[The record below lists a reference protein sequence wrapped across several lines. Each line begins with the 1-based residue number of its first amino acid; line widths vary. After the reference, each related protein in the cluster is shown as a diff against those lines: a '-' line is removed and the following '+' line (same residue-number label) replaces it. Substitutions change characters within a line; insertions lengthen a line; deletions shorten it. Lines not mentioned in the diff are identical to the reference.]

1 MRIALVG
8 WDLDEPLA
16 SALSNWGVEVFAFTR
31 WYEGSA
37 HRERRGGLVI
47 VRSPHEI
54 GGGLER
60 EYESFR
66 DSVLRAD
73 VDLWLG
79 GSGLDVAHAIDAGAR
94 AAVGGLVARYR
105 HSVSVVSA
113 TQRDWNADADG
124 TKPIDAIGRQNP
136 RIDLWVVDDPFVAE
150 RVLEING
157 SIGARIA
164 CVPTPNSHQD
174 QAHKMMSYTKPGAG
188 PIATFTLF
196 GECAIDTRG
205 LARSLAT
212 AREWCEGLTACVLG
226 RSSAA
231 RRLRVDLAR
240 QSLLTRSNSNGIEP
254 TAEEGSARL
263 AAAAIVGVGGSGAAT
278 DAVVW
283 KSRLRG
289 IPVVRIDEPRRDGD
303 VLDTLLDAIAADGRG
318 LRSVKAGK
326 LLAQAAVDPAGRARS
341 LISEYLNVISGGRTD
356 GSQAI
361 APRSEPI
368 ERGGPFLYVGG
379 TRLCVR
385 VADSRRGTA
394 SWRVRGE
401 DMRGALRRL
410 GADAARA
417 RLALRL
423 FDITDIDFDGT
434 NAHSFF
440 DIELEFDER
449 EREIVWNAPGR
460 SITACLGLRTPRTFH
475 PLAFAGPTHFPREEP
490 ANHPPSFTIKVP
502 PRRRGG

>member
-16 SALSNWGVEVFAFTR
+16 SALTHWGAEVFAFTR

-37 HRERRGGLVI
+37 LRERRGGLVI
-47 VRSPHEI
+47 VRCPHAI

-73 VDLWLG
+73 ADLWLG
-79 GSGLDVAHAIDAGAR
+79 GSGLDVAHAIDPGAR
-94 AAVGGLVARYR
+94 AAVGGLIARYR
-105 HSVSVVSA
+105 HAVSVVSA
-113 TQRDWNADADG
+113 TQRDWDADPDG
-124 TKPIDAIGRQNP
+124 TRRIDAIGRQTP

-150 RVLEING
+150 HVSEING
-157 SIGARIA
+157 SLGARIA
-164 CVPTPNSHQD
+164 CVPTTNLRQDTSH
-174 QAHKMMSYTKPGAG
+174 KIISYTKAGAG
-188 PIATFTLF
+188 PIATFALF
-196 GECAIDTRG
+196 GECAIDTRR

-231 RRLRVDLAR
+231 RRLRLDLAR
-240 QSLLTRSNSNGIEP
+240 ESLLIRSNPNGIEP
-254 TAEEGSARL
+254 TPEEGSARL
-263 AAAAIVGVGGSGAAT
+263 AAAAIVGVGGNGAAT

-283 KSRLRG
+283 RSRLRG
-289 IPVVRIDEPRRDGD
+289 IPVVRIDEPRRVGD

-341 LISEYLNVISGGRTD
+341 LISEYLNVISGGRID
-356 GSQAI
+356 GSAAI
-361 APRSEPI
+361 APRSDPTD
-368 ERGGPFLYVGG
+368 RGGPFLHVGG

-401 DMRGALRRL
+401 DMRGALRWL

-423 FDITDIDFDGT
+423 YDITDIDFHGT
-434 NAHSFF
+434 NAHSFL

-449 EREIVWNAPGR
+449 EREIFWNAPGR
-460 SITACLGLRTPRTFH
+460 SIATCLGLRTPRTFH

-490 ANHPPSFTIKVP
+490 ANHPPSLTVKVP